1 MNVIKRYYNVKKI
14 YKIIKKE
21 IKNYKLFI
29 IKIRKLKKNLIQLF
43 RLKYIN
49 QRKLMFNFRQI
60 GYLVDKKLSQLRM
73 VTQLKGELVIKS

>member
-49 QRKLMFNFRQI
+49 
-60 GYLVDKKLSQLRM
+60 
-73 VTQLKGELVIKS
+73 